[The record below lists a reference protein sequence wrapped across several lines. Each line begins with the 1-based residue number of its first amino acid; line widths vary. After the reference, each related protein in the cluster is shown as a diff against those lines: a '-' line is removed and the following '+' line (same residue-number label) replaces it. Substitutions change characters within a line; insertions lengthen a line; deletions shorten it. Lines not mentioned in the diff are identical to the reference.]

1 MNNCGCGRRK
11 SLSFRFHEIATL
23 TLLATTMLAHRT
35 YGLAFFKGVAT

>member
-23 TLLATTMLAHRT
+23 ALAMTK
-35 YGLAFFKGVAT
+35 FFGCARNESLFEAYL